1 MKFRTELEVPPFPF
15 QINYDSEIVLLG
27 SCFAENVG
35 ELLSKYKFSAVIN
48 PHGILFNPFSLNE
61 VLKRAITGS
70 PIESE
75 YLVQSYNQWYSYL
88 HHSDLLGRS
97 EEALVD
103 NIKRADHLLLDKIE
117 KANCVFI
124 SLGTAWVYELKDSGK
139 IVANC
144 HKKPAQEFRKQLLT
158 SHEVI
163 GALNDTVALLHNT
176 NPQLKVIFTV
186 SPVRHIKDGIVENS
200 RSKALLVSMVY
211 ECIEEQKQCFYF
223 PSYELLMDDLRDYR
237 FYAEDLIHP
246 STKAIS
252 YVWEKFSQGFF
263 SANTVS
269 LNKSIGKMVSA
280 MEHRFRAPSED
291 TVVPFAQQH
300 LQQCEVLEEQIGK
313 TLLKVE
319 IDYFKKLLGTYR
331 NV

>member
-1 MKFRTELEVPPFPF
+1 MKFRTELEVSPFPF
-15 QINYDSEIVLLG
+15 QINHDSEIVLLG

-35 ELLSKYKFSAVIN
+35 ELLSEYKFSTAIN

-61 VLKRAITGS
+61 VLKRAITAS

-88 HHSDLLGRS
+88 HHSDLLGKS
-97 EEALVD
+97 EEELGD

-117 KANCVFI
+117 KANYVFI

-144 HKKPAQEFRKQLLT
+144 HKKPAQEFRKRLLT
-158 SHEVI
+158 SHEAI
-163 GALNDTVALLHNT
+163 SALNDMVALLHNT

-186 SPVRHIKDGIVENS
+186 SPVRHIKDGIVENA
-200 RSKALLVSMVY
+200 RSKALLVSMVH
-211 ECIEEQKQCFYF
+211 ECIEAQERCFYF

-237 FYAEDLIHP
+237 FYGEDLIHP
-246 STKAIS
+246 SAKAIS

-280 MEHRFRAPSED
+280 TEHRFRAPSED
-291 TVVPFAQQH
+291 MVAPFAQQH
-300 LQQCEVLEEQIGK
+300 LQQCEVLEKQIGK
-313 TLLKVE
+313 PILKVE

-331 NV
+331 S